1 MGRSQAER
9 DDMASRLEHHYA
21 RHGRKL
27 PWRDGASAYG
37 VAVSEFML
45 QQTTVE
51 TVVAYFRRFLAAF
64 PDFATLAAASEV
76 DVLRHWEGLGYYRRA
91 RSLHRLAKAVVASG
105 GSLPDSEEALRGLP
119 GVGPYTAA
127 AIRLFGQR
135 RRALPVDAN
144 VRRVTSRLFALE
156 GASDD
161 LVRERLDAI
170 APADPYDFFQALMDL
185 GASLCRARSPQ
196 CGACPLATD
205 CAACASGH
213 PEAFGRSP
221 ARGAVRDVDVVLVA
235 VRRGGEVLVRRREE
249 GLLGGLWGLPE
260 AFGESRPA
268 GLECASVADTGL
280 SFTHRF
286 THRRWHVRIQIADG
300 AGEGKWVS
308 ARDPGLPLG
317 GPDRTAL
324 RLLLEGGFLDGDR

>member
-1 MGRSQAER
+1 MARSKPAPG
-9 DDMASRLEHHYA
+9 DIASRLEHHYA

-37 VAVSEFML
+37 VVVSEFML

-51 TVVAYFRRFLAAF
+51 TVIAYFHRFLAAF
-64 PDFATLAAASEV
+64 PDFTSLAAASEV
-76 DVLRHWEGLGYYRRA
+76 DVLSHWEGLGYYRRA
-91 RSLHRLAKAVVASG
+91 RSLHRLAKAVVAAG
-105 GSLPDSEEALRGLP
+105 GSLPESEEALRGLP

-135 RRALPVDAN
+135 QRSLPIDAN

-156 GASDD
+156 GPADD

-185 GASLCRARSPQ
+185 GSSLCRARSPQ
-196 CGACPLATD
+196 CEACPLADD
-205 CAACASGH
+205 CAAHTSGR
-213 PEAFGRSP
+213 PEAFGKGP
-221 ARGAVRDVDVVLVA
+221 GRGAVRDVDVVLVA
-235 VRRGGEVLVRRREE
+235 VRRRGEVLVRRREG

-260 AFGESRPA
+260 AFGEDEPA
-268 GLECASVADTGL
+268 GLECTSVIDTGL
-280 SFTHRF
+280 SFSHRF
-286 THRRWHVRIQIADG
+286 THRRWRVRIQIAEG

-324 RLLLEGGFLDGDR
+324 RLLLEGGFLDGGQ